1 MSDFDYTAPAELFA
15 ARGRSGLRYR
25 RFLRAA
31 DAIRYAVEKLPSDV
45 LSSARLE
52 VEQKRYD
59 APQIRALYDSANF
72 PPA

>member
-1 MSDFDYTAPAELFA
+1 
-15 ARGRSGLRYR
+15 
-25 RFLRAA
+25 
-31 DAIRYAVEKLPSDV
+31 VEKLPSDV

-72 PPA
+72 SPA